1 MRHIYFI
8 MMFYSII
15 VITALQLTSTRA
27 QAEEITI
34 NCDGKIYKYRKSFWS
49 DPTVA
54 IRNSAQWKPYCEK
67 GEAKIY
73 DKGVVCKA
81 DYEYTVPV
89 NETRTHSSETV
100 RDKEKKLRD
109 NWKLWNK
116 CQKKENYN
124 LNTFKYCLMALPR
137 DEYFSPMSEYVK
149 KNTPIVG
156 SPYVVKTADRLIQTE
171 FVYVL
176 DFYLVK
182 LSRTIADGSTSDWST
197 KCELMPN

>member
-1 MRHIYFI
+1 
-8 MMFYSII
+8 MFYLII
-15 VITALQLTSTRA
+15 FIAALQSTSTRA

-34 NCDGKIYKYRKSFWS
+34 NCDGKIYKYKKSFWS
-49 DPTVA
+49 DPVVS
-54 IRNSAQWKPYCEK
+54 IRTSAQWKSYCEE
-67 GEAKIY
+67 GDLQIY
-73 DKGVVCKA
+73 DKGAICTV

-89 NETRTHSSETV
+89 NETRTHSPETV
-100 RDKEKKLRD
+100 RDKKKELRGY
-109 NWKLWNK
+109 WKLWNK
-116 CQKKENYN
+116 CQKKEPPNT
-124 LNTFKYCLMALPR
+124 LNTFKYCLLALPR

-176 DFYLVK
+176 DFYLLK
-182 LSRTIADGSTSDWST
+182 LSRTIADGSTSDWSA